1 MDQSIFFAL
10 KNDKRRVR
18 ALVIALIVVL
28 IGSTLMTENA
38 LAFS

>member
-10 KNDKRRVR
+10 KNDKGKVR

-28 IGSTLMTENA
+28 IGLSLIHI
-38 LAFS
+38 